1 MTLYEVLLTI
11 HILAAIVWLG
21 GAWMLL
27 ILGLTLKNADAQR
40 RADFTRM
47 TEKVPSI
54 VFAVASVIVILA
66 GSWLVDEAGY
76 EYSDTW
82 VTLGYV
88 GWFISFLFGV
98 GFYGQEG
105 KRREAAI
112 EAGGI
117 DSDTVTKSL
126 NRVLT
131 CTDILA
137 DSVRRIFTDDSVS
150 EIFAGEN
157 QLF

>member
-1 MTLYEVLLTI
+1 MTLYEFLLTI

-27 ILGLTLKNADAQR
+27 ILALSLRKADLQR
-40 RADFTRM
+40 RVEFTRM

-66 GSWLVDEAGY
+66 GSWLVSEAGFD
-76 EYSDTW
+76 YSDTW

-105 KRREAAI
+105 KRRDRAI
-112 EAGGI
+112 EERGI
-117 DSDTVTKSL
+117 EDPAISKSL

-131 CTDILA
+131 VAAI
-137 DSVRRIFTDDSVS
+137 DSVIITLVVVDMTTKP
-150 EIFAGEN
+150 G
-157 QLF
+157 L